1 MINTISENNA
11 VDEVKEEENLDDVVN
26 EGLETELLR
35 LANDGG
41 NVSLLFT
48 FNWYFAMCKEF
59 MLAPSKREI
68 KEILRVLRAS
78 NDAFYHNL
86 HAQFLETVHHAEED
100 VPDDVPDLVSVSSS
114 PSTTSSDDDFNDDD
128 LQITRSNYVD
138 KE

>member
-1 MINTISENNA
+1 MMLF
-11 VDEVKEEENLDDVVN
+11 DEVKEEENLDDVVN

-59 MLAPSKREI
+59 MRAPSKREI
-68 KEILRVLRAS
+68 MELLRVLRAS

-86 HAQFLETVHHAEED
+86 RAQFEIAHAEED

-114 PSTTSSDDDFNDDD
+114 PSTASTDDDFSDDDD

-138 KE
+138 KEEN